1 MSAVVEA
8 VVGAVSDVAEFVGD
22 IGETVV
28 QAAGDVVEVV
38 GDVAQGVVEGAVD
51 DPLGTIA
58 KVGTAIYA
66 PYLLP
71 VVTAG
76 HVVANGGD
84 IGEALTSGAISW
96 ATQGITQGIADYIPT
111 TEFGS
116 YLADAAQAT
125 GLEALPQSVVR
136 GLATTAGQTAAG
148 VAQGQD
154 FEDALAR
161 GLTSGVGSTIGR
173 IAGSEIDTGSKVADR
188 LIGQTVAGGTT
199 AALRNRDF
207 ETGAGTALASGLL
220 DFGFNQGA
228 KGIASLTKD
237 TPTSKPTNLAEY
249 DYSTEFP
256 EEAGQ
261 QQQPLLASGA
271 TATDAALTP
280 TEEALRQM
288 TGTVTVYD
296 PATGLPVQTEEEKQY
311 MQQFLEAL
319 YPDMA
324 VEGVSGLTDS
334 EPAQAFDPESIKGID
349 DSGNVYG
356 DFGEVI
362 SSAFDLGFVKG
373 SDAQGNEV
381 WITNTGE
388 FIPVNNQ
395 AEVQPDF
402 AAKTIPTS
410 DFAAQMIAPSS
421 AISDNIFGTGASESA
436 EDYPQEI
443 INNPDGSV
451 TVIENDGTQRIF
463 NVDGSVTLLGVD
475 GESIEEYA
483 KPAEPVEP
491 TESEKEASS
500 STNTLGNIAN
510 TLLGGANTLLGGAT
524 SGSSGGSRGGKM
536 PNWVPG
542 MAALGAGV
550 AAGINNATSD
560 GQAVNPFNYN
570 QYGFNWGQQNV
581 NAPRDGVAQGQR
593 FFNPTY
599 TPNAPVA
606 AAEGGLMSIPN
617 TVQSTLTNNGLRLDP
632 SSSVQMY
639 AKGGKIDSETMNI
652 VKHLKTG
659 GAPMH
664 HIAGFLD
671 YRQKKMAQGG
681 HLGGYSD
688 GGRMLKGPGDGMSDD
703 IPASIAGR
711 QPARL
716 ANEEFVIPADVVSHL
731 GNGSSESG
739 AKVLYEM
746 MDRVRKARTG
756 HTKQGK
762 QINPQ
767 KLMPKVRK

>member
-28 QAAGDVVEVV
+28 QAAGDVVDVV
-38 GDVAQGVVEGAVD
+38 GDVAEGVVQGAVD
-51 DPLGTIA
+51 DPLGTIV

-84 IGEALTSGAISW
+84 IGEALQSGAISW
-96 ATQGITQGIADYIPT
+96 ATQGITQGLSDYIPT
-111 TEFGS
+111 TEVGG

-125 GLEALPQSVVR
+125 GIEALPQSVVR

-161 GLTSGVGSTIGR
+161 GLTSGVGSAVGR
-173 IAGSEIDTGSKVADR
+173 VAGSEIDTGSKIADR
-188 LIGQTVAGGTT
+188 LIGQTISGGTT
-199 AALRNRDF
+199 AALRGKDV
-207 ETGAGTALASGLL
+207 ETGAGSALASGLL
-220 DFGFNQGA
+220 DVGFNQGA
-228 KGIASLTKD
+228 KGIASLTKEQNA
-237 TPTSKPTNLAEY
+237 PTSTNLAEY
-249 DYSTEFP
+249 DYSTEAP
-256 EEAGQ
+256 EQPAPP
-261 QQQPLLASGA
+261 PLLASGA

-280 TEEALRQM
+280 TEELMRQVV
-288 TGTVTVYD
+288 GNVSVYD

-311 MQQFLEAL
+311 TQQLLEAL
-319 YPDMA
+319 YPDRA
-324 VEGVSGLTDS
+324 VENVSGLTDS
-334 EPAQAFDPESIKGID
+334 ESTQAFNPESIKGID
-349 DSGNVYG
+349 ESGNVY
-356 DFGEVI
+356 DDSGEVI

-373 SDAQGNEV
+373 SDAQGNNV

-388 FIPVNNQ
+388 FIPASAQ
-395 AEVQPDF
+395 TTSPTDF
-402 AAKTIPTS
+402 SSQVVTPS
-410 DFAAQMIAPSS
+410 DFATQITTPSGTTS
-421 AISDNIFGTGASESA
+421 AADIFGISESESA
-436 EDYPQEI
+436 ADYPQEI

-451 TVIENDGTQRIF
+451 TIIENDGTQRIF
-463 NVDGSVTLLGVD
+463 NVDGSVTLIGAG
-475 GESIEEYA
+475 GEATEEYA
-483 KPAEPVEP
+483 KPAEP
-491 TESEKEASS
+491 TEAEKAATSS
-500 STNTLGNIAN
+500 SNTLSNIAS
-510 TLLGGANTLLGGAT
+510 TLLDGAT
-524 SGSSGGSRGGKM
+524 SGSSSKGGRM
-536 PNWVPG
+536 PRWVPG
-542 MAALGAGV
+542 MAAIGAGV
-550 AAGINNATSD
+550 AAGIDAANSPTQDSSPFSY
-560 GQAVNPFNYN
+560 NPYSFD
-570 QYGFNWGQQNV
+570 FGQQSV
-581 NAPRDGVAQGQR
+581 NRSNEGVAYGQK
-593 FFNPTY
+593 FFDPRY
-599 TPNAPVA
+599 TRQ
-606 AAEGGLMSIPN
+606 AAEGGLMSIP
-617 TVQSTLTNNGLRLDP
+617 TVQSTLTNNGLRDP
-632 SSSVQMY
+632 NSSVQMY
-639 AKGGKIDSETMNI
+639 AKGGSIDNETMSI

-703 IPASIAGR
+703 IPASIAGK

-731 GNGSSESG
+731 GNGSSEAG
-739 AKVLYEM
+739 ARVLYEM